1 MLKYFFWV
9 FLLLN
14 KEQSQFD
21 SNRLQRKHF
30 QIFHDIL
37 KNLLIDLYWRF
48 AESFFSLPF
57 LGVAIILIVAFNLGY
72 HSFEPWNISLENLD
86 LIFMS
91 TGLFLTLIRFLI
103 LYSHISFYLIDDIY
117 SDNCTSS
124 KLSYDVD
131 KWMKVVQSIARGNK
145 IIRQT
150 GLVHQPVCRI
160 IIFTTMTCIVLFL
173 RSF

>member
-1 MLKYFFWV
+1 MLTICWVIFF
-9 FLLLN
+9 
-14 KEQSQFD
+14 
-21 SNRLQRKHF
+21 
-30 QIFHDIL
+30 
-37 KNLLIDLYWRF
+37 F
-48 AESFFSLPF
+48 AFSGSCYYPC
-57 LGVAIILIVAFNLGY
+57 IVAFNLGY

-131 KWMKVVQSIARGNK
+131 KWMKVVQSIARGKK
-145 IIRQT
+145 IICQT

>member
-1 MLKYFFWV
+1 MLKVFFFV

-21 SNRLQRKHF
+21 SNRFDSNISWHF
-30 QIFHDIL
+30 KKSVDRFILTICWVIF
-37 KNLLIDLYWRF
+37 
-48 AESFFSLPF
+48 FFTFSGSCYYPC
-57 LGVAIILIVAFNLGY
+57 IVAFNLGY

-131 KWMKVVQSIARGNK
+131 KWMKVVQSIARGKK
-145 IIRQT
+145 IICQT